1 MEIGLDLEG
10 DGMYYVFHVMHEWH
24 GCMAVSVAEVGERP
38 SFISLS
44 HCDGMHPNLLG
55 ERDSMTACVV
65 KYVFSLVTQGM
76 GFRRVHTQLAKKAA
90 VMCGMDRWMDC
101 GETRWD
107 KMETD
112 RCGTDGD

>member
-1 MEIGLDLEG
+1 
-10 DGMYYVFHVMHEWH
+10 
-24 GCMAVSVAEVGERP
+24 MAVSVAEVGERP

-65 KYVFSLVTQGM
+65 MYVFSLVTQGM

-90 VMCGMDRWMDC
+90 VVGGRAGLWMGCGRGWLLQLLLFL
-101 GETRWD
+101 
-107 KMETD
+107 
-112 RCGTDGD
+112 

>member
-1 MEIGLDLEG
+1 
-10 DGMYYVFHVMHEWH
+10 
-24 GCMAVSVAEVGERP
+24 MAVSVAEVGERP

-65 KYVFSLVTQGM
+65 MYVFSLVTQGM

-90 VMCGMDRWMDC
+90 VMCGQMDRCRWTD
-101 GETRWD
+101 GWTVVRQDETR
-107 KMETD
+107 
-112 RCGTDGD
+112 